1 MGAVL
6 APMMGERGGG
16 GGAPAIA
23 AQVRRKG
30 FYTHVQRVSLPHAV
44 FASAEVIVAQVGV
57 QDRDAMFPPACSQ
70 RSAVAWAIIDR

>member
-23 AQVRRKG
+23 AQVMRKG

-57 QDRDAMFPPACSQ
+57 
-70 RSAVAWAIIDR
+70 